1 MNDYIFAFVAR
12 LKMNRQKNKN
22 VYFTGKVLNIKEDAN
37 DNAKSFRFSEE
48 ERDKLNLAG
57 IPIQL
62 EHNDKLKVGKI
73 EKSWRDNDGQF
84 WVFGAIDE
92 NSIEGTFAKH
102 AIQKKKDSTPYY
114 TGLSLSHI
122 HREYPDGKTE
132 KVPIEVSL
140 CTEPR
145 RQNCN
150 IIWTSNKPDINTET
164 NKVTYKPIIE
174 QATSK
179 HKMSAITEETVQQQ
193 QPVETPAAPTEPTG
207 KELSEQVYKQFADL
221 LEKEKGQQAKIAELE
236 AQLKEHNEK
245 LNAEKEKKA
254 AEDAAKGKALMQTFI
269 EHIND
274 LVGTEE
280 PNLQND
286 VEPLIQHD
294 PQRMNRVMEIV
305 ARASKKYKEQSMK
318 LKETENN
325 LKDKELE
332 LKFQTLIKQN
342 TNAPQQII
350 EKASRK
356 RAAPVQETAAKV
368 TTQAVKQNFNPYAFN
383 VKGSSSRIKPRA
395 NMNES
400 LLNAYKSNKGSGV
413 GAAKR
418 LHQSFLSRPKPQNMW

>member
-1 MNDYIFAFVAR
+1 
-12 LKMNRQKNKN
+12 MNRQKNKN
-22 VYFTGKVLNIKEDAN
+22 VYFTGKVLNIKEEAN
-37 DNAKSFRFSEE
+37 DNAKSFRFSKE
-48 ERDKLNLAG
+48 ERATLNLSG

-73 EKSWRDNDGQF
+73 EKSWQDNDGQF
-84 WVFGAIDE
+84 WVFGAINE

-102 AIQKKKDSTPYY
+102 AIKKRRKGTPYY

-150 IIWTSNKPDINTET
+150 IIWTSNNTQLHRDTNMET

-179 HKMSAITEETVQQQ
+179 HKMSAVTEQTKQE
-193 QPVETPAAPTEPTG
+193 QPQVETPAPTESNTEPTG

-221 LEKEKGQQAKIAELE
+221 IEKEKGQTEKIAALE
-236 AQLKEHNEK
+236 AQLKDHNEK
-245 LNAEKEKKA
+245 LNVEKEKKA

-274 LVGTEE
+274 LVGPEE
-280 PNLQND
+280 NFQND

-305 ARASKKYKEQSMK
+305 ARASKKYKEQAIQ
-318 LKETENN
+318 LKETQNN

-342 TNAPQQII
+342 TGAPQQIV
-350 EKASRK
+350 EKASKK
-356 RAAPVQETAAKV
+356 RAAPVQESVAKV
-368 TTQAVKQNFNPYAFN
+368 TNQAVKQTFNPYAFN
-383 VKGSSSRIKPRA
+383 VKGASSRIKPRA
-395 NMNES
+395 NMNEG
-400 LLNAYKSNKGSGV
+400 LLNAYKNNKGSGV

-418 LHQSFLSRPKPQNMW
+418 LHQSFLNRPKPQNMW

>member
-1 MNDYIFAFVAR
+1 
-12 LKMNRQKNKN
+12 MNRQKNKN
-22 VYFTGKVLNIKEDAN
+22 VYFTGKVLNIKEEAN
-37 DNAKSFRFSEE
+37 DNAKSFRFSKE
-48 ERDKLNLAG
+48 ERATLNLAG

-62 EHNDKLKVGKI
+62 EHNDDLKVGVI
-73 EKSWRDNDGQF
+73 EKSWEDNDGQF
-84 WVFGAIDE
+84 WVFGAINE
-92 NSIEGTFAKH
+92 NTIESTFAKH
-102 AIQKKKDSTPYY
+102 AIQKRDARKPYY

-122 HREYPDGKTE
+122 HREYPDGQTE

-150 IIWTSNKPDINTET
+150 IIWTSNKWDTNQET
-164 NKVTYKPIIE
+164 NKVTYKPVIE

-179 HKMSAITEETVQQQ
+179 HKMSAVTEQTTQE
-193 QPVETPAAPTEPTG
+193 QPPQMEAPAPTEASTEPTG

-221 LEKEKGQQAKIAELE
+221 IEKEKGQADKIAKLEEEL
-236 AQLKEHNEK
+236 KTHNQK

-274 LVGTEE
+274 LVGNEE
-280 PNLQND
+280 NLQND

-305 ARASKKYKEQSMK
+305 ARASKKYKEQAIK
-318 LKETENN
+318 LKETQND

-342 TNAPQQII
+342 TNAPQQVV
-350 EKASRK
+350 EHASKK
-356 RAAPVQETAAKV
+356 RAAPAEESVKKV
-368 TTQAVKQNFNPYAFN
+368 TTKAVKQASNPYTYN
-383 VKGSSSRIKPRA
+383 VKGSSSRIKPRS
-395 NMNES
+395 NMNEG
-400 LLNAYKSNKGSGV
+400 LLNAYRSNKGSGL

-418 LHQSFLSRPKPQNMW
+418 LHQSFLNRPKPQQMW

>member
-1 MNDYIFAFVAR
+1 
-12 LKMNRQKNKN
+12 MNRQKNKN
-22 VYFTGKVLNIKEDAN
+22 VYFTGKVVNIKEDAN
-37 DNAKSFRFSEE
+37 DNAKSFRFSKE
-48 ERDKLNLAG
+48 ERAKLNLAG

-62 EHNDKLKVGKI
+62 EHNDKLKVGTI
-73 EKSWRDNDGQF
+73 EKSWQDNDGQF
-84 WVFGAIDE
+84 WVFGAINE
-92 NSIEGTFAKH
+92 NSFEGTFAKH
-102 AIQKKKDSTPYY
+102 AIQKRKKGKAYY

-132 KVPIEVSL
+132 KVPVEVSL

-150 IIWTSNKPDINTET
+150 IIWTSNKHSDTNKET
-164 NKVTYKPIIE
+164 NKVTYKPVIE

-179 HKMSAITEETVQQQ
+179 HKMSAVTEQNTQEQQQ
-193 QPVETPAAPTEPTG
+193 QQVEPPAPSGSSTEPTG

-221 LEKEKGQQAKIAELE
+221 IEKEKGQQEKIATLE
-236 AQLKEHNEK
+236 AQLKDHNNK

-274 LVGTEE
+274 LVGNEE
-280 PNLQND
+280 NLQND

-294 PQRMNRVMEIV
+294 PTRMNRVMEIV
-305 ARASKKYKEQSMK
+305 ARASKKYKEQAIK

-332 LKFQTLIKQN
+332 LKFQTLIKQS
-342 TNAPQQII
+342 TNAPQQIV
-350 EKASRK
+350 EKASKK
-356 RAAPVQETAAKV
+356 RAAPVHENTAKV
-368 TTQAVKQNFNPYAFN
+368 TSQAVKQTFNPYAFN
-383 VKGSSSRIKPRA
+383 VKGSSSRIAPRA

-400 LLNAYKSNKGSGV
+400 LLNAYKSNKGNGI

-418 LHQSFLSRPKPQNMW
+418 LHQSFLNRPKPQNLW

>member
-1 MNDYIFAFVAR
+1 
-12 LKMNRQKNKN
+12 MNRQKNRN

-37 DNAKSFRFSEE
+37 DNAKSFRFSKE
-48 ERDKLNLAG
+48 ERAKLNLAG

-73 EKSWRDNDGQF
+73 EKSWQDNDGQF
-84 WVFGAIDE
+84 WVFGAINQ

-102 AIQKKKDSTPYY
+102 AIQKQSKGKPYY

-150 IIWTSNKPDINTET
+150 IIWTSNKQSDTNKET
-164 NKVTYKPIIE
+164 NKVTYKPVIE

-179 HKMSAITEETVQQQ
+179 HKMSAVTEQTTQEQ
-193 QPVETPAAPTEPTG
+193 QPQVETPAPSGSSTEPTG

-221 LEKEKGQQAKIAELE
+221 IEKEKGQQEKIAALE
-236 AQLKEHNEK
+236 AQLKDHNDK
-245 LNAEKEKKA
+245 LNLEKEKKA

-274 LVGTEE
+274 LVGSEE
-280 PNLQND
+280 NLQND

-294 PQRMNRVMEIV
+294 PTRMNRVMEIV
-305 ARASKKYKEQSMK
+305 ARASKKYKEQAIK

-342 TNAPQQII
+342 TNAPQQIV
-350 EKASRK
+350 EKASKK
-356 RAAPVQETAAKV
+356 RAAPVQENAAKV
-368 TTQAVKQNFNPYAFN
+368 TSQAVKQNYNPYAFN
-383 VKGSSSRIKPRA
+383 VKGSSSRIKPRT

-400 LLNAYKSNKGSGV
+400 LLNAYKSNKGNGL
-413 GAAKR
+413 GAAQR
-418 LHQSFLSRPKPQNMW
+418 LHQSFLNRPKQQNFW

>member
-1 MNDYIFAFVAR
+1 MVPF
-12 LKMNRQKNKN
+12 KQMNRQKNKN

-37 DNAKSFRFSEE
+37 DNAKSFRFSKE
-48 ERDKLNLAG
+48 ERAKLNLSG

-62 EHNDKLKVGKI
+62 EHNDDLKVGTI
-73 EKSWRDNDGQF
+73 EKSWQDNDGQF
-84 WVFGAIDE
+84 WVFGAINE

-102 AIQKKKDSTPYY
+102 AIKKRKTGTPYY

-150 IIWTSNKPDINTET
+150 IIWTSNNTQLHCDTNIET
-164 NKVTYKPIIE
+164 NKVTYKPVIE

-179 HKMSAITEETVQQQ
+179 HKMSAVTEQTTQE
-193 QPVETPAAPTEPTG
+193 QPQVETPAPTESNTEPTG

-221 LEKEKGQQAKIAELE
+221 IEKEKGQTEKIAALE
-236 AQLKEHNEK
+236 AQLKDHNEK
-245 LNAEKEKKA
+245 LSAEKEKKA

-274 LVGTEE
+274 LVGPDE
-280 PNLQND
+280 NFQND

-305 ARASKKYKEQSMK
+305 ARASKKYKEQAIE
-318 LKETENN
+318 LKETQNN

-332 LKFQTLIKQN
+332 LKFQTLIKQS
-342 TNAPQQII
+342 TNAPQQIV
-350 EKASRK
+350 EKASNKRK
-356 RAAPVQETAAKV
+356 APVQENVTKV
-368 TTQAVKQNFNPYAFN
+368 TNQAVKQTFNPYAFN
-383 VKGSSSRIKPRA
+383 VRGSSSRIKPRA
-395 NMNES
+395 NMSET
-400 LLNAYKSNKGSGV
+400 LLNAYKNNKGNGV

-418 LHQSFLSRPKPQNMW
+418 LHQSFLNRPKLQNMW